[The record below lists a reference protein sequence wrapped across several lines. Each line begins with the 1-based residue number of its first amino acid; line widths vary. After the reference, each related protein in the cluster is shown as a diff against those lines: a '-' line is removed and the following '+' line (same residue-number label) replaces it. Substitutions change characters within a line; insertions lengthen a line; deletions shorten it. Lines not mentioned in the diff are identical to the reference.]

1 MSQRPSFALP
11 MIIATA
17 VGALVGA
24 SAAATQ
30 RDRLPN
36 LANLGGPKSVLEGA
50 SPLPDVEIA
59 MGPELAAAGGR
70 IREHVAQV
78 PQAIREALGFA
89 PGQIQFKED
98 TDLALRGYTLRLR
111 GLAVGSGQI
120 VPGKLLALG
129 DVAGSRGDLP
139 GEPAVEPVSGRH
151 GVWISEEDA
160 GQAHLLGYD
169 VLEPGFAM
177 AIHVDTLLRRHL
189 HDLLTREEA
198 YRLLERAKQTAPKT
212 VEELVGRLEVGLVQ
226 RVLKNLLREQV
237 SLRDLAYVLEALAD
251 ASRQSQDPAVLTEA
265 VRGSLSRQLTAAL
278 VGDAGVLRVI
288 PLGPRWE
295 QLRTAKPAD
304 AIVRELVGDLRRQLT
319 VARDAGHGPVL
330 LAPPDIRAHVR
341 KLFERDLPDLP
352 VLTEHEIDP
361 AVRVEP
367 LTGLV
372 TT

>member
-11 MIIATA
+11 MLIATA

-30 RDRLPN
+30 RDRLPTI
-36 LANLGGPKSVLEGA
+36 GGIKPILEGA
-50 SPLPDVEIA
+50 TPLPDVEIA
-59 MGPELAAAGGR
+59 MGAELAMAGGR
-70 IREHVAQV
+70 VRDHVAQV

-89 PGQIQFKED
+89 PGQVQFKED
-98 TDLALRGYTLRLR
+98 HDLAARGYTLRLR
-111 GLAVGSGQI
+111 GLAVGSGQ
-120 VPGKLLALG
+120 VYPDKLLALG
-129 DVAGSRGDLP
+129 SVDGSRGDLP
-139 GEPAVEPVSGRH
+139 GEPAIDPVSGRH
-151 GVWISEEDA
+151 GVWISEVDA

-177 AIHVDTLLRRHL
+177 ALHVDTLLRRHL

-198 YRLLERAKQTAPKT
+198 YRLLERAKQIAPRT

-237 SLRDLAYVLEALAD
+237 SMRDLAFVLEVLAD
-251 ASRQSQDPAVLTEA
+251 AARHSQDPAALTET
-265 VRGSLSRQLTAAL
+265 VRASLSRQLTASL
-278 VGDAGVLRVI
+278 VGDKGVLRVI

-295 QLRTAKPAD
+295 QLRGAKAGDPV
-304 AIVRELVGDLRRQLT
+304 VREMVADLRRQLY

-330 LAPPDIRAHVR
+330 LAPADIRAHVR

-367 LTGLV
+367 LPGLV
-372 TT
+372 AT